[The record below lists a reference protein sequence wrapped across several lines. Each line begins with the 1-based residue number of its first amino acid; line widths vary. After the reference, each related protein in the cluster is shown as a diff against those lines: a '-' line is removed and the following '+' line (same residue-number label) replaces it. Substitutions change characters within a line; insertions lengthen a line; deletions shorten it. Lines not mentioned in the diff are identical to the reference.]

1 MSIYHDSELIEQVA
15 TSTPLLDTQDFYV
28 VKDEKQNPMVFSIGT
43 KGVLYLIKQDEWGRN
58 QLINLSEKLGIP
70 TEHQTT
76 ALGVYQDTD
85 LTLNLVFAHGEP
97 KGLSQLVILRRLKPD
112 AFQKD
117 IDKLLDHAVQGHNN
131 AIQGQIYSLLI
142 VSASMSLTLTT
153 PSGTNSTFLIG
164 PRLR

>member
-1 MSIYHDSELIEQVA
+1 MSIYHDSELIEQVV

-43 KGVLYLIKQDEWGRN
+43 KGLLYLIKQDEWGRN

-76 ALGVYQDTD
+76 ALGVYQNTD
-85 LTLNLVFAHGEP
+85 LSLNLVFAHGEP
-97 KGLSQLVILRRLKPD
+97 KGLSQLVVLRRLKPD

-117 IDKLLDHAVQGHNN
+117 IDKLLDHAVQGQDNTYP
-131 AIQGQIYSLLI
+131 GQIYGLLI
-142 VSASMSLTLTT
+142 VSASMPLTSI
-153 PSGTNSTFLIG
+153 PSSGTNRNFLIG